1 MPPQL
6 LEQHQAR
13 SRRLVPAGFL
23 EWKGKEAEREEGRIA
38 AETLSRTQTA
48 GSSEGPEGRDTAVDV
63 TLDFAFPQRMLNQ
76 VHETAVALICRVLSA
91 HLFPQKFLI
100 H

>member
-23 EWKGKEAEREEGRIA
+23 EWKGREGRIA

-48 GSSEGPEGRDTAVDV
+48 GSSEGPEGSDTAVDV

-76 VHETAVALICRVLSA
+76 VHETAVALICRVPSA